1 MSGANGNGHRRN
13 HLAKRRRRAG
23 SSGGFRVLTRAQLL
37 ELLDHNTRKFLKMD
51 AREFLKK
58 RRDNR
63 PVESLAWGPID
74 MLAALLPDE
83 RAARRAIDRSER
95 TVLSGRDSE
104 RVLELLENPPKPT
117 PALIAAA
124 R

>member
-1 MSGANGNGHRRN
+1 M
-13 HLAKRRRRAG
+13 
-23 SSGGFRVLTRAQLL
+23 
-37 ELLDHNTRKFLKMD
+37 
-51 AREFLKK
+51 
-58 RRDNR
+58 
-63 PVESLAWGPID
+63 ESLAWGPID